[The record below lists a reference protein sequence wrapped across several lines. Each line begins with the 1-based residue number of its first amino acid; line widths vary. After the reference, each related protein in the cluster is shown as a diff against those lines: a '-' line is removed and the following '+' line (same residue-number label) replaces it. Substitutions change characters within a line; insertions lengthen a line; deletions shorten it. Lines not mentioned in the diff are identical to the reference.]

1 MAGISVSYDLFNG
14 IRQKDKL
21 KINHFQLQAMDRLL
35 DQEKLYLEN
44 ASLQAAND
52 IRTSENN
59 LAELPNQVNAA
70 TDVLNQK
77 VAQYKAGL
85 INLIDLTNAAFV
97 LYRSK
102 TDYIE
107 TQSNWYKARLDQAA
121 AMGKLDEFINN
132 LK

>member
-1 MAGISVSYDLFNG
+1 
-14 IRQKDKL
+14 
-21 KINHFQLQAMDRLL
+21 MDRLL